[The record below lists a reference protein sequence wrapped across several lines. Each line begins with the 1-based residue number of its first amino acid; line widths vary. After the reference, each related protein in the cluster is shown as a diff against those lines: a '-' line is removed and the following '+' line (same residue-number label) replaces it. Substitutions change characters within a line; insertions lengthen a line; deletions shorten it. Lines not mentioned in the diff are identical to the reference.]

1 MAKDRNVPLGI
12 GLLGGNAKVYN
23 TIAEMQKDSKLKAG
37 KVVEVLGYYQAGD
50 GAGHKRVIVD
60 SDDGSGVQLENGLYA
75 NIIHNGEVNVKWLGA
90 IPNNDND
97 AQNNHRVICNAF
109 INGLKLYIDD
119 VFYLKRHSQDY
130 KQNFNK
136 LFYIRGN
143 GNAELIITEDF
154 ENSYLFYTEENL
166 ECIYIDNIKYTNIS
180 TVRSDFLAINGMV
193 YIPYITVKNCNIN
206 FNRNYGAFIL
216 WITYSYTDYTPVF
229 EKTGS
234 LEITISNNKIYNT
247 KYIVFS
253 LQNIIYKKCIISNN
267 YIKNMNY
274 IFIDLGTTNEFV
286 NAVSISREYKLITEI
301 SGNICVNDKDYVFND
316 EKFKGN
322 YLSVVIVEC
331 RDLIVRDNYTEGL
344 VSAEGFE
351 AYVFDYY
358 CSAKT
363 FHYINNVWRN
373 NISGYNDKMVPTPF
387 KNKTCEESYIFDNT
401 FVLEKQFVEDVGINM
416 ENAYIGIIQCTH
428 PESHIRT
435 IFKNN
440 YFNVFAFKETD
451 YSNYSLREL
460 EFSDNT
466 VIATEYSSGAFLML
480 SHLTHELDSIRIF
493 NNRFEFNGC
502 RANFTFLNDTIFYT
516 ERKFK
521 EIKIKNNDIK
531 FSSAN
536 NKNTVIFVRH
546 TLNGE
551 YVDISD
557 NTIVSENS
565 KFLLPI
571 YRNTNTVPDNFIF
584 DNKYYFNNSTEE
596 NYLFNTSCDGEQ
608 KSYNLELLR
617 KGNLKYINT
626 LTHDIT
632 QNGATNHLLEIEYT
646 KNSKKYYLS
655 YGYKLIKDDSGTKI
669 TYTNSLGNETTET
682 VNVSGRINIYAYD
695 KSDTLSDNYIQIYL
709 YSPQNLFILK
719 DIINYDN
726 CIIKYKYT
734 KE

>member
-1 MAKDRNVPLGI
+1 MAKDKVIPSNLVLCNEKFKYDNVEQMVNDT
-12 GLLGGNAKVYN
+12 GLQLDN
-23 TIAEMQKDSKLKAG
+23 
-37 KVVEVLGYYQAGD
+37 VVELLGYYKAGD
-50 GAGHKRVIVD
+50 GANHKRIIA
-60 SDDGSGVQLENGLYA
+60 SEDDGSGVQLGNGLWA
-75 NIIHNGEVNVKWLGA
+75 NIIHNGEVNVKWVGA
-90 IPNNDND
+90 IPNNDNE
-97 AQNNHRVICNAF
+97 AQNNHRIICNAF
-109 INGLKLYIDD
+109 ISGLKLYIDD
-119 VFYLKRHSQDY
+119 VFYLKRYSKDY
-130 KQNFNK
+130 RQNFNK
-136 LFYIRGN
+136 LFYIKGN
-143 GNAELIITEDF
+143 ENAELIIIEDF

-193 YIPYITVKNCNIN
+193 YIPYVAVKNCNIN
-206 FNRNYGAFIL
+206 FNRNYGVFIL
-216 WITYSYTDYTPVF
+216 WITYLYTDYNPEF
-229 EKTGS
+229 YKSGA
-234 LEITISNNKIYNT
+234 LEIVIENNKVHNT
-247 KYIVFS
+247 KNIVFS
-253 LQNIIYKKCIISNN
+253 LDNVIYKKCNISNN
-267 YIKNMNY
+267 YIENMNY
-274 IFIDLGTTNEFV
+274 IFVSIATTNDFDR
-286 NAVSISREYKLITEI
+286 AVEISREYKLVTEI
-301 SGNICVNDKDYVFND
+301 SGNICKNDKDYIFND
-316 EKFKGN
+316 DKFKGN

-344 VSAEGFE
+344 VSSEGFE
-351 AYVFDYY
+351 AYVYDYY

-387 KNKTCEESYIFDNT
+387 KNKACEESYIYGNT

-440 YFNVFAFKETD
+440 YFNVTAFKETSYD
-451 YSNYSLREL
+451 NYSLREL

-466 VIATEYSSGAFLML
+466 MIATEYSSGAFLML

-493 NNRFEFNGC
+493 NNKFEFNGC
-502 RANFTFLNDTIFYT
+502 RNNFTFLNDTIFYT

-521 EIKIKNNDIK
+521 EIKIKNNSFK
-531 FSSAN
+531 FMSAN
-536 NKNTVIFVRH
+536 PTYNIIFVRH

-565 KFLLPI
+565 KFLLPL

-608 KSYNLELLR
+608 KVYNLELLR
-617 KGNLKYINT
+617 KGSLKYINT
-626 LTHDIT
+626 LTYDIT
-632 QNGATNHLLEIEYT
+632 QNGVTNHLLEIEYT
-646 KNSKKYYLS
+646 KNSKKYSLS
-655 YGYKLIKDDSGTKI
+655 YGYKLTKDDSGTKI
-669 TYTNSLGNETTET
+669 TYANSLGTETTET
-682 VNVSGRINIYAYD
+682 VNASGRINIYAYN
-695 KSDTLSDNYIQIYL
+695 KSDILSDNYIQIFL

-726 CIIKYKYT
+726 CIIKYQYT